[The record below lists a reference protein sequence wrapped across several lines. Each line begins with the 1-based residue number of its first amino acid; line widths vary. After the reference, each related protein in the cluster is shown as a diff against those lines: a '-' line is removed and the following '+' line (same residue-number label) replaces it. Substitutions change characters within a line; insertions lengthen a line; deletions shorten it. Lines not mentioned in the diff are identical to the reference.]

1 MSAVTQALTL
11 VAFPVAAAAAGTTI
25 SMVRPPGPRLVSAIQ
40 HFAAG
45 VVVAALAGEVLPS
58 LRKEGRLPYAVA
70 GFIAGVVVMLA
81 MAAYSRRQEAAG
93 ASQSDPATASDPSD
107 PSPQH
112 SPGRGVSVAR
122 QVTRRAATALP
133 LGLLVAV
140 GVDLVIDG
148 LLVGLGAVLGAA
160 QGIIITV
167 ALTLEILFL
176 SLSLGSELT
185 EAGLSR
191 AQSAATVVGLA
202 LLTAVGAVGGA
213 AILAGAGPATLAV
226 VLAFGAAALLYL
238 AVEELLVE
246 AHEQTETTVLAAMF
260 FLGFLAVYILGEIAG

>member
-11 VAFPVAAAAAGTTI
+11 VAFPVAAAVTGTAI
-25 SMVRPPGPRLVSAIQ
+25 SIVRPPGPRLVSAIQ

-58 LRKEGRLPYAVA
+58 LRGEGNLPYAVV
-70 GFIAGVVVMLA
+70 GFTAGVVVMLA
-81 MAAYSRRQEAAG
+81 MAAFSRRQEAAA
-93 ASQSDPATASDPSD
+93 ASRSEPAIASD
-107 PSPQH
+107 PSPQP
-112 SPGRGVSVAR
+112 SRGLATSVTR
-122 QVTRRAATALP
+122 QVARRAAVALP

-160 QGIIITV
+160 QGIILTV

-185 EAGLSR
+185 EAGLNR

-213 AILAGAGPATLAV
+213 ALLAGAGQGALTV

-246 AHEQTETTVLAAMF
+246 AHEQTESTALAAMF
-260 FLGFLAVYILGEIAG
+260 FLGFLAVYVLGEVAG